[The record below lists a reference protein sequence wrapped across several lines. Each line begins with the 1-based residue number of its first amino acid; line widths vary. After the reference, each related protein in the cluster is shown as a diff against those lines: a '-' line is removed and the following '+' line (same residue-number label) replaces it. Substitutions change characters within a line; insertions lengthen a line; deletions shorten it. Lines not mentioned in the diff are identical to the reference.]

1 MLYIIICWEN
11 VYEETL
17 ADFKKLGGETAQIR
31 MKFDK
36 KREKSEV
43 KRQI

>member
-17 ADFKKLGGETAQIR
+17 ADFKKLVGGDSSNTNEIW
-31 MKFDK
+31 
-36 KREKSEV
+36 
-43 KRQI
+43 

>member
-17 ADFKKLGGETAQIR
+17 ADFKKLGGRQLKYEWNLIR
-31 MKFDK
+31 KE
-36 KREKSEV
+36 RRV
-43 KRQI
+43 R